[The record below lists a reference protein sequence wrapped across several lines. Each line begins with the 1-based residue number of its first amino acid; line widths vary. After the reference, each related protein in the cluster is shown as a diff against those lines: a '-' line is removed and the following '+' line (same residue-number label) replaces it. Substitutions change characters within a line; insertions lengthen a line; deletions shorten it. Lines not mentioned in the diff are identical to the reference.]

1 MKPIFRSGMLAAG
14 AASCALAAPLA
25 HAQSSV
31 TLYGII
37 DTGVEF
43 VSHANAA
50 GDHVVRM
57 PAVTGELPSRWG
69 LRGVEDLGGGYQAV
83 FTLES
88 GFNVRGGDL
97 GQGGRLFGR
106 QAFVGLKG
114 GFGTIAFGRQYTMTY
129 LALQGADIIGPDI
142 YGLGSLDAYVP
153 NGRADNAVS
162 YLGTLHGVTLGATYS
177 FGRDSAGTGN
187 SPGQGTCAGQTP
199 GNASE
204 CRDWS
209 AMVKYDSAYFG
220 AAVSYEEQRGGT
232 GAAANFFDGVAPV
245 AFTLSGGKDARLH
258 ASAYVQAAGAKIG
271 AGWIGRHV
279 STGTPA
285 AAGAHSDLFF
295 LGASYAIK
303 PDLIIDGEGY
313 RIVNAAHDTRAT
325 MATLRGTYLLSKSTS
340 LYAQSSYLWN
350 SARARYAVSGGG
362 AGTTP
367 GAGMGQLGAMVGIKH
382 LF

>member
-1 MKPIFRSGMLAAG
+1 MKKHIRNGLLAAG
-14 AASCALAAPLA
+14 AGCALVAPIA

-69 LRGVEDLGGGYQAV
+69 LRGSEDLGGGYQAI

-114 GFGTIAFGRQYTMTY
+114 GFGTLAFGRQYTMTY

-162 YLGTLHGVTLGATYS
+162 YIGSYRGVTLGAAYS
-177 FGRDSAGTGN
+177 FGRDGAGTGN
-187 SPGQGTCAGQTP
+187 SPGQGTCAGQVP
-199 GNASE
+199 GNTVE
-204 CRDWS
+204 CRNMS
-209 AMVKYDSAYFG
+209 VMLKYDSAHFG
-220 AAVSYEEQRGGT
+220 AAASYEEQRGGT
-232 GAAANFFDGVAPV
+232 GAAANFFDGVAP
-245 AFTLSGGKDARLH
+245 AALASSGGKDARVQV
-258 ASAYVQAAGAKIG
+258 SAYAQAAGARIG
-271 AGWIGRHV
+271 AGWIGRRV
-279 STGTPA
+279 STGSPSV
-285 AAGAHSDLFF
+285 AGAHSDLFF
-295 LGASYAIK
+295 LGASYAVK
-303 PDLIIDGEGY
+303 PDFIVDGEGY

-325 MATLRGTYLLSKSTS
+325 MATLRATYLLSKRTS
-340 LYAQSSYLWN
+340 VYAQSSYLWN
-350 SARARYAVSGGG
+350 SAHASYAVSGGG

-367 GAGMGQLGAMVGIKH
+367 GAGMSQLGAMVGVKH
-382 LF
+382 MF

>member
-1 MKPIFRSGMLAAG
+1 MKRLNGLLGAG
-14 AASCALAAPLA
+14 ACCALAATTTV

-57 PAVTGELPSRWG
+57 PGVTGEMPSRWG
-69 LRGVEDLGGGYQAV
+69 LRGTEDLGGGLQAV

-106 QAFVGLKG
+106 QAWVGLRNSY
-114 GFGTIAFGRQYTMTY
+114 GTLAFGRQYMMTY

-142 YGLGSLDAYVP
+142 YGLGSFDAYVP
-153 NGRADNAVS
+153 NGRADNAVTYIGS
-162 YLGTLHGVTLGATYS
+162 YKGVTLGAGYS
-177 FGRDSAGTGN
+177 FGRDGAGTGN
-187 SPGQGTCAGQTP
+187 SPGQGTCAGQVP
-199 GNASE
+199 GQAVQ

-209 AMVKYDSAYFG
+209 VMLKYDGAWFG
-220 AAVSYEEQRGGT
+220 AAASYEEQRGGT

-245 AFTLSGGKDARLH
+245 AFTSSADKDARAHL
-258 ASAYVQAAGAKIG
+258 SAYANVAGVRIG
-271 AGWIGRHV
+271 AGWVGRHV
-279 STGTPA
+279 STDSA
-285 AAGAHSDLFF
+285 AAPGAHSNLFF
-295 LGASYAIK
+295 LGASYAVT
-303 PDLIIDGEGY
+303 PFLTVDGEGY

-325 MATLRGTYLLSKSTS
+325 MATLRTTYSLSKRTAV
-340 LYAQSSYLWN
+340 YAQTSYLWN
-350 SARARYAVSGGG
+350 SAKAKYAVSGGG

-367 GAGMGQLGAMVGIKH
+367 GAGMGQLGAMVGVKH